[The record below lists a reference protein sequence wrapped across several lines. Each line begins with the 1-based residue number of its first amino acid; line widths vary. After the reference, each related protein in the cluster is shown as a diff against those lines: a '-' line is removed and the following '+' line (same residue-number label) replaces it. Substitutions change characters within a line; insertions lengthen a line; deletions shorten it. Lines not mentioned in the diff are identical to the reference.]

1 MYREEEEEEDEPA
14 VLIQHSLLLLL
25 PKGPKS
31 CPQERPMLLLRNAA
45 LLPVFNR

>member
-1 MYREEEEEEDEPA
+1 MYREEKEDEPA

-25 PKGPKS
+25 LPKGPKS
-31 CPQERPMLLLRNAA
+31 NPQERPMLLLRDAA

>member
-1 MYREEEEEEDEPA
+1 MYREEEEREEEPA
-14 VLIQHSLLLLL
+14 VLVSLLSLLL

-31 CPQERPMLLLRNAA
+31 GPQERPMLLLRDAA